1 MTCKGIWVIQG
12 LYCYEYKYFKQYC
25 MEYWS
30 IWVPPGG
37 SWVLRVLIE
46 YLSTWVLSLSW
57 DTKLKLIRN
66 CRAKITEVPKIEG
79 CWQLASALCMSQI
92 LKNVHRS
99 MQPELILHIEDT
111 GHFNSIDLMF
121 RSHIWSSHLAD
132 TSRRV
137 QGSRRTKEISKL
149 YV

>member
-1 MTCKGIWVIQG
+1 MWSTQVSEYPQG
-12 LYCYEYKYFKQYC
+12 VLEY
-25 MEYWS
+25 
-30 IWVPPGG
+30 
-37 SWVLRVLIE
+37 LE
-46 YLSTWVLSLSW
+46 YLSTQVLSLSL
-57 DTKLKLIRN
+57 DTKLKLIKEH
-66 CRAKITEVPKIEG
+66 CRAKIAKVPKIEG
-79 CWQLASALCMSQI
+79 CWQLATALSVSQI

-121 RSHIWSSHLAD
+121 RHHICSSCLAD

-137 QGSRRTKEISKL
+137 QGSRRVKEISKL